1 MTYVRVSANRGLYK
15 DRGQRSRLLR
25 RISTQP
31 KLGVQACHCAST
43 LDGCSWQSLRYA
55 QGSALQQKSVS
66 YLVFESMA
74 AWLQVTEEVRTMFQ
88 YIQDADLWQ
97 WRLPDSRA
105 FSAGAPVRRDPV
117 PSSEAAC
124 QASHASAL
132 PAALSGTGL
141 ACLGPLSSHVIT
153 SAAVCRDVLPLDG
166 AVLQP
171 ARMLISSR
179 AGSVQHI
186 SCVHTRAKRAAGGLT
201 TEACRSRC
209 IAARVR
215 CGKSPSIFDTLLGL
229 RIPQLVDQVCYDAG
243 LP

>member
-1 MTYVRVSANRGLYK
+1 MAVAPAGQQGLLSRRARTARSGPLK
-15 DRGQRSRLLR
+15 RSCMPGKPCVGTASGTLGDRAGML
-25 RISTQP
+25 
-31 KLGVQACHCAST
+31 
-43 LDGCSWQSLRYA
+43 
-55 QGSALQQKSVS
+55 
-66 YLVFESMA
+66 
-74 AWLQVTEEVRTMFQ
+74 
-88 YIQDADLWQ
+88 
-97 WRLPDSRA
+97 
-105 FSAGAPVRRDPV
+105 GAP
-117 PSSEAAC
+117 
-124 QASHASAL
+124 
-132 PAALSGTGL
+132 
-141 ACLGPLSSHVIT
+141 VIT